1 MKLWLDDVRSMP
13 AGYDVWAKTADEAI
27 EYLKT
32 GQVTEISFD
41 HDLGLDKS
49 GYDVAKWI
57 EEQAAYGQIKSMI
70 WHVHSA
76 NVVGAALITKAMQK
90 ANEFWDD
97 HLLPE

>member
-1 MKLWLDDVRSMP
+1 MKLWLDDVRPMP
-13 AGYDVWAKTADEAI
+13 MGYDVLAKTADEAI

-32 GQVTEISFD
+32 GQVTEISLD

-57 EEQAAYGQIKSMI
+57 EEQAAYGQINSMT

-76 NVVGAALITKAMQK
+76 NVVGARLIRKAMEK
-90 ANEFWDD
+90 ADEYWKTNSA
-97 HLLPE
+97 